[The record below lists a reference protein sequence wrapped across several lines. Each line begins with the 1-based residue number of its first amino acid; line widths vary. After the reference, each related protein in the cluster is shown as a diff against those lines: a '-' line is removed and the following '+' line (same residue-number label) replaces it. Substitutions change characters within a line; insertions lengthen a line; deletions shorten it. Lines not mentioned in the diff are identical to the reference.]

1 MADVSPDEVRTAVET
16 GSVIAGA
23 AGGFFAAVLAVFWKV
38 HRMIGRFESL
48 EKAEADRQKRDK
60 KIDALLEML
69 SRSKVEAETRISIIE
84 RKLPPGEMMDAA
96 GVWAVF
102 NKQGQVL
109 ESVEKSIRHD
119 MAAQHNTLRNELT
132 DRMDDIKTDLRQV
145 NDNLIKLV
153 TRTPNSRATD

>member
-23 AGGFFAAVLAVFWKV
+23 AGGFVTAITAAFWKF
-38 HRMIGRFESL
+38 HRVMRRFEAL
-48 EKAEADRQKRDK
+48 EKAESDRKERDK
-60 KIDALLEML
+60 KIDSLLEML
-69 SRSKVEAETRISIIE
+69 SKARVEAETRIGIIE
-84 RKLPPGEMMDAA
+84 RKLPAGEMMDAS

-109 ESVEKSIRHD
+109 ESVEKSMRHD

-153 TRTPNSRATD
+153 TRTPNQRATD

>member
-1 MADVSPDEVRTAVET
+1 MADVSPDEVRAAVEA
-16 GSVIAGA
+16 GGVIAGA
-23 AGGFFAAVLAVFWKV
+23 AGGFFAAVVAVFWKV

-48 EKAEADRQKRDK
+48 EKAEAERQKRDK

-69 SRSKVEAETRISIIE
+69 SKSRADADVRIGIIE
-84 RKLPPGEMMDAA
+84 RKLPAGEMMDAA
-96 GVWAVF
+96 GVWSVF

-119 MAAQHNTLRNELT
+119 MAAQYNALRNELT

-153 TRTPNSRATD
+153 TRTPNQRATD

>member
-1 MADVSPDEVRTAVET
+1 
-16 GSVIAGA
+16 
-23 AGGFFAAVLAVFWKV
+23 
-38 HRMIGRFESL
+38 MIGRFESL

-84 RKLPPGEMMDAA
+84 RKLPAGELMDAA

-102 NKQGQVL
+102 NKQSQVL

-153 TRTPNSRATD
+153 TRTPNQRATD